1 MFLPKQTNEGG
12 SQLWLPIRVIWRTLK
27 NLNAQ
32 GQPQITYIRIG
43 YQCFKTPQWVVS
55 GC

>member
-27 NLNAQ
+27 NLKSCAAPLN
-32 GQPQITYIRIG
+32 
-43 YQCFKTPQWVVS
+43 K
-55 GC
+55 